1 MSALNDTIKQMGG
14 AKVAVLAA
22 AGILM
27 LAFFLMLGF
36 KTTVSRMT
44 PLYSDLSLKDSQKII
59 TQLET
64 AGIAYEVGS
73 NGSQISVP
81 SDKALRL
88 RMDMAGQGIPS
99 GGSIVGYE
107 IFDKPESFGSSNFV
121 MNVNAMRALEGEL
134 SRTIGSIAGMDSA
147 RVHLVVPK
155 REIFT
160 REKEKPSASVT
171 IKMSGGKSLERGEIT
186 AITHLVAAS
195 VPGLESS
202 RVTVVDSHGRLL
214 ARGDGN
220 EGMEAAADS
229 MLEYRIAYE
238 TRTQQTLE
246 ELLEKIIGAGK
257 VRVTVNADINFD
269 RVVTNSEKFD
279 PNGQVARSTQS
290 NSQKETAQDKAAG
303 GNVSADN
310 NLPQNAAGS
319 ESGNS
324 SSNNTEKTDETTN
337 FEISKTTQ
345 NQVREG
351 GTLNKISIGVLV
363 DGVYKENA
371 KGDQEYGSRTDEEMA
386 KIKSLVAS
394 SIGFNVERGDKIEVV
409 NMRFTQDKF
418 ELADESFFS
427 RFRMEIQGIMQTLI
441 FAGVAVL
448 AIILVI
454 RPAVTQIMKGA
465 QVTADRANEL
475 ASLETASMARLSG
488 GGSGGLGG
496 MGGEPADEADS
507 LIDVANVKGSMKS
520 SSMRKVSE
528 IVDKYPEETMGV
540 LRSWLSKAS

>member
-1 MSALNDTIKQMGG
+1 MSALSDSIKQMGG

-22 AGILM
+22 SGIVM

-36 KTTVSRMT
+36 RTSVSRMV

-59 TQLET
+59 SQLET
-64 AGIAYEVGS
+64 GGIPYEVGS

-81 SDKALRL
+81 SDRALRL
-88 RMDMAGQGIPS
+88 RMDMAGQGLPS

-107 IFDKPESFGSSNFV
+107 IFDKAESFGSSNFV

-134 SRTIGSIAGMDSA
+134 SRTIGTISGMDSA

-155 REIFT
+155 REVFT
-160 REKEKPSASVT
+160 RDKDKPSASVT
-171 IKMSGGKSLERGEIT
+171 IRMSGGKTLERSEVQ

-214 ARGDGN
+214 ARGDGD
-220 EGMEAAADS
+220 EGMNAAADT
-229 MLEYRIAYE
+229 MLEYRVSYE
-238 TRTQQTLE
+238 TRTQQNLE
-246 ELLEKIIGAGK
+246 DLLEKIIGAGK

-269 RVVTNSEKFD
+269 RIVTNSEKYD

-290 NSQKETAQDKAAG
+290 NSQKENEQEKSPGGEVTA
-303 GNVSADN
+303 NN
-310 NLPQNAAGS
+310 NLPQGGASGTDAG
-319 ESGNS
+319 GNKRIV
-324 SSNNTEKTDETTN
+324 EKTDETTN
-337 FEISKTTQ
+337 FEISKTVQ

-351 GTLNKISIGVLV
+351 GTINKLSVGVLV
-363 DGVYKENA
+363 DGTYKDGNNGA
-371 KGDQEYGSRTDEEMA
+371 EYAPRTDEEIS
-386 KIKSLVAS
+386 KIRALVAS
-394 SIGFNVERGDKIEVV
+394 AIGYDETRGDKIEIV

-418 ELADESFFS
+418 ELAEESFFE
-427 RFRMEIQGIMQTLI
+427 RFKMELQSIIQTLI

-448 AIILVI
+448 AIVLVI

-475 ASLETASMARLSG
+475 AALESSSMARLSG
-488 GGSGGLGG
+488 GGSGE
-496 MGGEPADEADS
+496 MDAGEDLNDS
-507 LIDVANVKGSMKS
+507 LIDVANVKGGMKS

-540 LRSWLSKAS
+540 IRQWIQKAG

>member
-22 AGILM
+22 SGIVM

-36 KTTVSRMT
+36 RTSVARMV
-44 PLYSDLSLKDSQKII
+44 PLYSDLSLKDSQKIVAE
-59 TQLET
+59 LE
-64 AGIAYEVGS
+64 GSGVPYELGA

-88 RMDMAGQGIPS
+88 RMGMASQGLPS

-107 IFDKPESFGSSNFV
+107 IFDKAESFGSSNFV

-155 REIFT
+155 REVFT
-160 REKEKPSASVT
+160 REKDKPSASVT
-171 IKMSGGKSLERGEIT
+171 VKMAGGKTIERGEVK
-186 AITHLVAAS
+186 AITHLIAAA

-202 RVTVVDSHGRLL
+202 RVTVVDNHGRLL

-220 EGMEAAADS
+220 EGMNAAADT

-238 TRTQQTLE
+238 TRLQQNIE
-246 ELLEKIIGAGK
+246 DLLEKIIGAGK

-269 RVVTNSEKFD
+269 RTVTNSEKFD

-290 NSQKETAQDKAAG
+290 NSQKENAQEKAAG
-303 GNVSADN
+303 GNVSAAN
-310 NLPQNAAGS
+310 NLPQNAAGADGG
-319 ESGNS
+319 SGNTS
-324 SSNNTEKTDETTN
+324 MTEKIDETTN

-345 NQVREG
+345 NQISEG
-351 GTLNKISIGVLV
+351 GTLKKLSIGVLV
-363 DGVYKENA
+363 DGTYKEGANGA
-371 KGDQEYGSRTDEEMA
+371 QEYTPRTEEEVT
-386 KIKSLVAS
+386 KIKTLVAS
-394 SIGFNVERGDKIEVV
+394 AIGYDEARGDKIEIV

-418 ELADESFFS
+418 ELADESFFDK
-427 RFRMEIQGIMQTLI
+427 FRMELQGIIQTLI

-448 AIILVI
+448 AILLVI

-465 QVTADRANEL
+465 QVTADRANEI
-475 ASLETASMARLSG
+475 AALETSNTVARLSD
-488 GGSGGLGG
+488 GG
-496 MGGEPADEADS
+496 MGGLQGGGEEESDT
-507 LIDVANVKGSMKS
+507 LIDVANVKGGMKS
-520 SSMRKVSE
+520 SSMRKVNE

-540 LRSWLSKAS
+540 IRQWLSKAS

>member
-14 AKVAVLAA
+14 AKVALLAV

-36 KTTVSRMT
+36 RTTVSRMT
-44 PLYSDLSLKDSQKII
+44 PLYSDLSLRDSQKIVA
-59 TQLET
+59 QLET
-64 AGIAYEVGS
+64 AGIPYELGS

-88 RMDMAGQGIPS
+88 RMDMAAQGLPS
-99 GGSIVGYE
+99 NGSIVGYE

-134 SRTIGSIAGMDSA
+134 ARTIGSISGMDSA

-155 REIFT
+155 REVFT
-160 REKEKPSASVT
+160 RDKDKPSAAVT
-171 IKMSGGKSLERGEIT
+171 IKMSGGKTLERGEVT

-202 RVTVVDSHGRLL
+202 RVTVVDNHGRLL

-220 EGMEAAADS
+220 EGIDGAADS
-229 MLEYRIAYE
+229 MLEYRVAYE
-238 TRTQQTLE
+238 TRMQQNLE
-246 ELLEKIIGAGK
+246 DLLEKIIGAGK
-257 VRVTVNADINFD
+257 VRVNVNADINFD

-290 NSQKETAQDKAAG
+290 NTQKEKAQDKAAG

-310 NLPQNAAGS
+310 NLPQNSANT

-324 SSNNTEKTDETTN
+324 SDHTTEKTDETTN

-351 GTLNKISIGVLV
+351 GNVNKISIGVLV
-363 DGVYKENA
+363 DGVYKENE
-371 KGDQEYGSRTDEEMA
+371 KGNMEYAPRTDEEIA
-386 KIKSLVAS
+386 KIKTLVAS
-394 SIGFNVERGDKIEVV
+394 SVGFDADRGDKIEVV

-448 AIILVI
+448 AILLVI
-454 RPAVTQIMKGA
+454 RPAVQQIMKGA

-475 ASLETASMARLSG
+475 AALETASMARLGG
-488 GGSGGLGG
+488 GGSAM
-496 MGGEPADEADS
+496 MGGGSEAPDEADA
-507 LIDVANVKGSMKS
+507 LIDVANVKGGMRS

-540 LRSWLSKAS
+540 IRQWMSKAG

>member
-36 KTTVSRMT
+36 RTTVSRMT

-59 TQLET
+59 SQLET
-64 AGIAYEVGS
+64 SGIPYELGS

-99 GGSIVGYE
+99 NGSVVGYE

-134 SRTIGSIAGMDSA
+134 SRTIGSISGMDSA

-171 IKMSGGKSLERGEIT
+171 VKMSGGKSLEHGEVT
-186 AITHLVAAS
+186 AITHLIAAS

-202 RVTVVDSHGRLL
+202 RVTVIDSHGRLL

-220 EGMEAAADS
+220 EGIDAAADS

-238 TRTQQTLE
+238 TRTQQNLE
-246 ELLEKIIGAGK
+246 DLLEKIIGAGK

-269 RVVTNSEKFD
+269 RIVTNSEKFD

-290 NSQKETAQDKAAG
+290 NSQKEKAQDKAAG

-310 NLPQNAAGS
+310 NLPQNAAGG
-319 ESGNS
+319 EAGNS
-324 SSNNTEKTDETTN
+324 SNHDTEKTDETTN

-351 GTLNKISIGVLV
+351 GTLNKLSIGVLV

-371 KGDQEYGSRTDEEMA
+371 KGDMEYGPRTDEELA
-386 KIKSLVAS
+386 KIKALVAS
-394 SIGFNVERGDKIEVV
+394 SVGFDADRGDKIEIV

-448 AIILVI
+448 AILLVI

-488 GGSGGLGG
+488 GSGGGGGG
-496 MGGEPADEADS
+496 MSGDIADEADS
-507 LIDVANVKGSMKS
+507 LIDVANVKGGMKS

-540 LRSWLSKAS
+540 IRSWLSKAS

>member
-1 MSALNDTIKQMGG
+1 MSALSDSIKQIGG

-22 AGILM
+22 SGIVM

-36 KTTVSRMT
+36 RTSVARMV

-59 TQLET
+59 SELEGS
-64 AGIAYEVGS
+64 GIPYEIGA
-73 NGSQISVP
+73 NGSLISVP

-88 RMDMAGQGIPS
+88 RMDMASQGLPS

-107 IFDKPESFGSSNFV
+107 IFDKAESFGSSNFV

-160 REKEKPSASVT
+160 REKDKPSASVT
-171 IKMSGGKSLERGEIT
+171 IKMAGGKSLERGEVN
-186 AITHLVAAS
+186 AITHLIAAS

-202 RVTVVDSHGRLL
+202 RVTVVDSQGRLL

-220 EGMEAAADS
+220 QGMNAAADS

-238 TRTQQTLE
+238 TRMQQDLE
-246 ELLEKIIGAGK
+246 DLLEKVIGAGK
-257 VRVTVNADINFD
+257 VRITVNADINFD
-269 RVVTNSEKFD
+269 RTVINTEKFD
-279 PNGQVARSTQS
+279 PEGQVARSTQS
-290 NSQKETAQDKAAG
+290 NSQKEAANESAG
-303 GNVSADN
+303 GGTVSAEN
-310 NLPQNAAGS
+310 NLPQNTAGS
-319 ESGNS
+319 ESSGGS
-324 SSNNTEKTDETTN
+324 KSNIEKTDETTN

-351 GTLNKISIGVLV
+351 GTINKISVGVLV
-363 DGVYKENA
+363 DGTYKENSS
-371 KGDQEYGSRTDEEMA
+371 GDQEYSPRSEDEIS
-386 KIKSLVAS
+386 KIKALVS
-394 SIGFNVERGDKIEVV
+394 SSVGFDESRGDKIEIV

-418 ELADESFFS
+418 ELADESFFE
-427 RFRMEIQGIMQTLI
+427 RFKIEIQGIVQTLI

-454 RPAVTQIMKGA
+454 RPAVTQIMRGA
-465 QVTADRANEL
+465 QVTADRANEM
-475 ASLETASMARLSG
+475 AALEAGGGMARIGGGG
-488 GGSGGLGG
+488 GGSGG
-496 MGGEPADEADS
+496 EAQDENDT
-507 LIDVANVKGSMKS
+507 LIDVANVKGGMKS
-520 SSMRKVSE
+520 SSMRKINE

-540 LRSWLSKAS
+540 IRQWITAK

>member
-36 KTTVSRMT
+36 RTTVSRMT

-59 TQLET
+59 SQLET
-64 AGIAYEVGS
+64 SGIPYELGS

-99 GGSIVGYE
+99 NGSIVGYE

-134 SRTIGSIAGMDSA
+134 SRTIGSIAGMESA

-171 IKMSGGKSLERGEIT
+171 VKMAGGKSLERGEVT
-186 AITHLVAAS
+186 AITHLIAAS

-220 EGMEAAADS
+220 EGLDAAADS

-238 TRTQQTLE
+238 TRTQQNLE
-246 ELLEKIIGAGK
+246 DLLEKIIGAGK

-269 RVVTNSEKFD
+269 RIVTNSEKFD

-290 NSQKETAQDKAAG
+290 NSQKETMQDKAAG

-310 NLPQNAAGS
+310 NLPQNAAGG
-319 ESGNS
+319 EAGNS
-324 SSNNTEKTDETTN
+324 SNHDTEKTDETTN

-351 GTLNKISIGVLV
+351 GTLNKLSIGVLV

-371 KGDQEYGSRTDEEMA
+371 KGDMEYAPRTDEEVA
-386 KIKSLVAS
+386 KIKTLVAS
-394 SIGFNVERGDKIEVV
+394 SVGFDVDRGDKIEIV

-448 AIILVI
+448 AILLVI

-475 ASLETASMARLSG
+475 ASLETASMARLGG
-488 GGSGGLGG
+488 GGSGGGG
-496 MGGEPADEADS
+496 MGSDIADEADS
-507 LIDVANVKGSMKS
+507 LIDVANVKGGMKS

-540 LRSWLSKAS
+540 IRGWLTKAG

>member
-1 MSALNDTIKQMGG
+1 MSALSDSIKQIGG

-22 AGILM
+22 SGIVM

-36 KTTVSRMT
+36 RTSVARMV

-59 TQLET
+59 SQLDAT
-64 AGIAYEVGS
+64 GVPYEVGG

-88 RMDMAGQGIPS
+88 RMDMASQGLPS

-107 IFDKPESFGSSNFV
+107 IFDKAETFGSSNFV

-160 REKEKPSASVT
+160 REKDKPSASVT
-171 IKMSGGKSLERGEIT
+171 IKMAGGKSIERGEVR
-186 AITHLVAAS
+186 AITHLIAAA

-202 RVTVVDSHGRLL
+202 RVTVVDNHGRLL

-220 EGMEAAADS
+220 EGMNAAADS

-238 TRTQQTLE
+238 SRTQQELE
-246 ELLEKIIGAGK
+246 EVLEKVIGAGK
-257 VRVTVNADINFD
+257 VRITVNADINFD
-269 RVVTNSEKFD
+269 RTITNSEKFD

-290 NSQKETAQDKAAG
+290 NSQKEAANEAGSAGTVTAE
-303 GNVSADN
+303 N
-310 NLPQNAAGS
+310 NLPQSAASSEGS
-319 ESGNS
+319 GGSK
-324 SSNNTEKTDETTN
+324 SNIEKVDETTN

-345 NQVREG
+345 NQVSEG
-351 GTLNKISIGVLV
+351 GKLNKISIGVLV
-363 DGVYKENA
+363 DGTYK
-371 KGDQEYGSRTDEEMA
+371 GGSDGEYTPRTDEEMA

-394 SIGFNVERGDKIEVV
+394 AIGFDETRGDKIEVV

-418 ELADESFFS
+418 ELADESFFE
-427 RFRMEIQGIMQTLI
+427 RFKMEIQGIVQTLI

-454 RPAVTQIMKGA
+454 RPAVQQIMKGA
-465 QVTADRANEL
+465 QVTADRANEM
-475 ASLETASMARLSG
+475 AALEAGGTMARIG
-488 GGSGGLGG
+488 GGATGGGA
-496 MGGEPADEADS
+496 EAADDNDM
-507 LIDVANVKGSMKS
+507 LIDVANVKGGMKS
-520 SSMRKVSE
+520 SSMRKVNE

-540 LRSWLSKAS
+540 IRQWITAK

>member
-1 MSALNDTIKQMGG
+1 MSTLNDTIKQMGG

-22 AGILM
+22 AGIIM
-27 LAFFLMLGF
+27 LAFFLMIGF
-36 KTTVSRMT
+36 RTTVSRMT
-44 PLYSDLSLKDSQKII
+44 PLYSDLSLKDSAKIVA
-59 TQLET
+59 QLEG
-64 AGIAYEVGS
+64 AGIAYELGA

-88 RMDMAGQGIPS
+88 RMDMAGQGLPS
-99 GGSIVGYE
+99 NGSIVGYE

-121 MNVNAMRALEGEL
+121 MNVNALRALEGEL
-134 SRTIGSIAGMDSA
+134 SRTIGSISGMDSA

-160 REKEKPSASVT
+160 RDKEKPSASVT
-171 IKMSGGKSLERGEIT
+171 VKMSGGKSLERGEVV
-186 AITHLVAAS
+186 AITHLIAAS
-195 VPGLESS
+195 VPGLEASK
-202 RVTVVDSHGRLL
+202 VTVVDSHGRLL
-214 ARGDGN
+214 ARGDGDD
-220 EGMEAAADS
+220 GIGAATDS

-246 ELLEKIIGAGK
+246 EILEKIIGAGK

-290 NSQKETAQDKAAG
+290 NSQKEKMEDKAAG

-310 NLPQNAAGS
+310 NLPQNSATT

-324 SSNNTEKTDETTN
+324 SNHATEKTDETTN

-351 GTLNKISIGVLV
+351 GTLNKISVGVLV

-371 KGDQEYGSRTDEEMA
+371 KGEQEYVERTEEEIA
-386 KIKSLVAS
+386 KIKALVAS
-394 SIGFNVERGDKIEVV
+394 SIGFNADRGDKIEIV

-418 ELADESFFS
+418 ELADESFFE
-427 RFRMEIQGIMQTLI
+427 RFKMEIQGIMQTLI

-448 AIILVI
+448 AILLVI

-475 ASLETASMARLSG
+475 AALETASLTRLSNNA
-488 GGSGGLGG
+488 SSAN
-496 MGGEPADEADS
+496 EVPDEADA

-540 LRSWLSKAS
+540 IRQWLTKPS